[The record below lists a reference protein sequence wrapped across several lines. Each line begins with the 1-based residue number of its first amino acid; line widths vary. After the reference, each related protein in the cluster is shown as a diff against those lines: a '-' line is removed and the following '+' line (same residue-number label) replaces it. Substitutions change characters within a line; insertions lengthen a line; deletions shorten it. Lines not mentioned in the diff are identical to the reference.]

1 MKNLTIKLSLLL
13 LLASSPSA
21 FAEVLE
27 TPSNKRANI
36 ETIVVMATPE
46 VASFEIYSER
56 HIKHAMNKIMSI
68 VATRVDNNAK
78 ANNTSDI
85 SSPI

>member
-27 TPSNKRANI
+27 APSSKRANI

-46 VASFEIYSER
+46 IAGFEIYSER
-56 HIKHAMNKIMSI
+56 HIKQAMNKIMSI
-68 VATRVDNNAK
+68 VATRVDNNEK
-78 ANNTSDI
+78 ANNSSDI